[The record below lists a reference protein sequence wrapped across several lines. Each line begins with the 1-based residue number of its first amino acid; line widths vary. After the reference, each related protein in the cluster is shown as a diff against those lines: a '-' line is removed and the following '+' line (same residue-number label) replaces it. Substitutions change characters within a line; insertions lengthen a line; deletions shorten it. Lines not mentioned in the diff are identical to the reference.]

1 MRFALL
7 LVLVTVFSS
16 PSHAADHIVDFDDQA
31 DFSAVRTFAL
41 RGKSIRIDRPEINN
55 PLVQDRINASVREA
69 LLERGLEE
77 VAGNADVIVD
87 WTVSGQRF
95 AINQWGHAIPLDDVP
110 GERRAPP
117 GNPWRHLP
125 EAFVDGVLVVDLT
138 AQASGLL
145 VWRGVMRNRE
155 RGSARLAHRLPDYV
169 PRLLAGYPPRTK

>member
-1 MRFALL
+1 MRFTLL
-7 LVLVTVFSS
+7 LALVAVFSS
-16 PSHAADHIVDFDDQA
+16 PSQAGDHIVDFDHQA

-41 RGKSIRIDRPEINN
+41 RGMSIRIDRPEVNSQ
-55 PLVQDRINASVREA
+55 LVQDRVNASLRAA
-69 LLERGLEE
+69 LLARGLEE
-77 VAGNADVIVD
+77 AVDDPDVIVD
-87 WTVSGQRF
+87 WTLSGQRF
-95 AINQWGHAIPLDDVP
+95 AINEWGHAIPLDDVP

-117 GNPWRHLP
+117 GNPWRDLP

-169 PRLLAGYPPRTK
+169 PQLLADYPPRKK